1 MLRESDG
8 NPARRSQLPRQSL
21 GGNVDRYKITPLDE
35 VADGLDELKTVVEEI
50 EENPP
55 QGASAERLDV
65 LKQKID
71 QARDVSDELQDE
83 TD

>member
-1 MLRESDG
+1 
-8 NPARRSQLPRQSL
+8 
-21 GGNVDRYKITPLDE
+21 VDRYKITPLDE

-55 QGASAERLDV
+55 QGASAERLDD